1 MRRCSNPPD
10 AMSNFT
16 KPRIVL
22 FLLIACMLSGC
33 VGRPGYKYPYF
44 GGGTNASVPPRGSG
58 VSRGL

>member
-1 MRRCSNPPD
+1 
-10 AMSNFT
+10 MSNIT

-22 FLLIACMLSGC
+22 LLLIACVLSGC
-33 VGRPGYKYPYF
+33 VSRRDYKYPYF